1 MHRQH
6 SLQPFSRHYSH
17 STNPFLDLLETMPT
31 HLVHTTATSTPAIFP
46 NLHAAVLRQKQ
57 STIPQSTPSTIQV
70 VHGEQNA
77 MKTIL
82 DSYKLVKSRH
92 LLHSV
97 SFVTV
102 FDYLFLLRGIAQL
115 MNGSPERGPSVG
127 PRGLYY
133 LAAAV
138 SDFFLPQQK
147 MVSCTRLP

>member
-1 MHRQH
+1 
-6 SLQPFSRHYSH
+6 
-17 STNPFLDLLETMPT
+17 
-31 HLVHTTATSTPAIFP
+31 
-46 NLHAAVLRQKQ
+46 
-57 STIPQSTPSTIQV
+57 
-70 VHGEQNA
+70 